1 MKTLKSAKIAFEAWR
16 VARPSVSSPIPE
28 KLWDM
33 VEDLLPI
40 HKKSK
45 ICKILRLS
53 GSQLKKHCNICAK
66 HPNVTGKNTTSRI
79 LRNLADNGFVKA
91 VSPPIDNQTSMS
103 ELTLKL
109 RTASFQLKLPTYAL
123 SEVLPMVRKLL

>member
-1 MKTLKSAKIAFEAWR
+1 MKTLESVKIAFETWR
-16 VARPSVSSPIPE
+16 ATRPSISSPIPK

-53 GSQLKKHCNICAK
+53 GSQIKKHCNICAK
-66 HPNVTGKNTTSRI
+66 HPSVTEKNATSQI
-79 LRNLADNGFVKA
+79 LNSLADNDFVKA
-91 VSPPIDNQTSMS
+91 VSPPIHNQTSMS

-109 RTASFQLKLPTYAL
+109 RTASLQLRLPTYAL
-123 SEVLPMVRKLL
+123 SEVLSMVRKLL